1 MPSRKEFYLFS
12 QKRKRVIT
20 IGSIEYVMLCKSH
33 VRSGFENPFF
43 QRISLKSI
51 LGILSTNNPVSK
63 VLSLRPSAQGPR
75 PRALGPGPSAQGPRP
90 RPWDRVISTSFQ
102 QSICHISE
110 MLKTYFK
117 LYSIFALIHEN
128 YTHVHMFL
136 LI

>member
-1 MPSRKEFYLFS
+1 MGQTLQSLNGRSFFWKWSSRRAKKMPSRKEFYLFS

-75 PRALGPGPSAQGPRP
+75 PRALGPGPSAQALGQSYKYIFSAEHLSHF
-90 RPWDRVISTSFQ
+90 WD
-102 QSICHISE
+102 
-110 MLKTYFK
+110 
-117 LYSIFALIHEN
+117 A
-128 YTHVHMFL
+128 
-136 LI
+136 

>member
-75 PRALGPGPSAQGPRP
+75 PR
-90 RPWDRVISTSFQ
+90 PWDRVISTSFQ